1 MNEIKWQMYCGCFG
15 PLHFLYAK
23 WQCDYNAYTTRCRIK
38 NARDKW
44 RNEIFIYAAYRITYT
59 HTLAHT
65 YTYTLL
71 VCVCVKSEHTN
82 HVQHINKC
90 ALCWAFKLKTSRLHG
105 IAETIWEWNPFAVY
119 VAAYPVKSSA
129 AGNTGQ
135 QGKSLHG
142 SLQGILPLCCSR
154 CAFCFYF
161 CFVCS
166 TATTMIAICKKRNA
180 FEVHSHSH
188 TQLR

>member
-15 PLHFLYAK
+15 PMHFLYAK

-59 HTLAHT
+59 HSHT
-65 YTYTLL
+65 HTPTHYLG
-71 VCVCVKSEHTN
+71 VCVKSEHTN

-105 IAETIWEWNPFAVY
+105 IAETIWEWNPFCCLCCRIPCKIKRSGEHWTARE
-119 VAAYPVKSSA
+119 KFTWIF
-129 AGNTGQ
+129 TGY
-135 QGKSLHG
+135 LAFV
-142 SLQGILPLCCSR
+142 LLPLCLLFLLLFRLLRSNNNDCNLQK
-154 CAFCFYF
+154 A
-161 CFVCS
+161 
-166 TATTMIAICKKRNA
+166 KRIWSA
-180 FEVHSHSH
+180 LAHTH